1 MKNIWK
7 IIRLAKPLYGLFFGL
22 SAIIF
27 VGAITNLAAPFF
39 SKLIVDE
46 IVAHVKTGSGD
57 IRQLVIYVLGSF
69 FVSLLGIV
77 LQSISNRMGDRMAG
91 RLYQYLTEVFYKKIL
106 SLPQSYFDTEMS
118 GKIVNQ
124 LTRGITVVQMFMNSA
139 SNFMFPSL
147 LQSVFTVIFM
157 AYFSVPIAA
166 LTFMLFPIYM
176 VLSYYSSKKWG
187 EIQNEKNKIEDHT
200 RGRIQEVIANIKLVK
215 SFTNEHHEYETTSN
229 NLTEINRLYDIQSR
243 SYHLFDF
250 FRNLSLIVIL
260 TGVSMIAFYNAYMGK
275 LTLGDTVLLLQL
287 LNQARMPL
295 FAMSFILAR
304 VQEAES
310 GSKEYFEIVDLPAT
324 EQFSKNAATAP
335 LMKEASLSF
344 DHVSFKYEESA
355 VVLDDVSLAFKKHEK
370 IALVGHS
377 GVGKSTIVSL
387 LLKFYQPTS
396 GHILLNDTTYAE
408 LDHQSIR
415 RNIALVFQENEL
427 FSETIAE
434 NVSYGRMDASESEI
448 INALKLANAWDF
460 VKKLPKGIDS
470 QVGERGVRLS
480 GGQKQR
486 IQIARAILKDAPIL
500 ILDEATSSLDSK
512 SESEVQKGLDNLMKN
527 RLTIII
533 AHRFSTIQNVDTIIV
548 VDDGRVVDQGSPKEL
563 SNRPGI
569 YRDLLQY
576 QLAGNKKLLSQ
587 FDLHS

>member
-1 MKNIWK
+1 
-7 IIRLAKPLYGLFFGL
+7 
-22 SAIIF
+22 
-27 VGAITNLAAPFF
+27 
-39 SKLIVDE
+39 
-46 IVAHVKTGSGD
+46 
-57 IRQLVIYVLGSF
+57 
-69 FVSLLGIV
+69 
-77 LQSISNRMGDRMAG
+77 
-91 RLYQYLTEVFYKKIL
+91 
-106 SLPQSYFDTEMS
+106 MS

-260 TGVSMIAFYNAYMGK
+260 TGVSMIAFYNAYVGK

-335 LMKEASLSF
+335 LLKEASLTF

>member
-7 IIRLAKPLYGLFFGL
+7 IIKLARPLYGLFGTLTLLILF
-22 SAIIF
+22 
-27 VGAITNLAAPFF
+27 GAITNLATPFF

-46 IVAHVKTGSGD
+46 IVNHVKTGGGD
-57 IRQLVIYVLGSF
+57 VNRLLLYVLGSF
-69 FVSLLGIV
+69 SVAFVGII
-77 LQSISNRMGDRMAG
+77 LQGVSNRLGDKMAG
-91 RLYQYLTEVFYKKIL
+91 RLYQYLTEVFYHRIL
-106 SLPQSYFDTEMS
+106 SLPQSYFDSEIS

-139 SNFMFPSL
+139 SNFIFPTL
-147 LQSVFTVIFM
+147 LQSLFTVIFM
-157 AYFSVPIAA
+157 AYYSVPVAA
-166 LTFMLFPIYM
+166 LTFMLFPIYL

-187 EIQNEKNKIEDHT
+187 EIQNQKNTIEDHT
-200 RGRIQEVIANIKLVK
+200 RGRIQEVIGNIKLVK
-215 SFTNEHHEYETTSN
+215 SFTNEQHEYNTTSE
-229 NLTEINRLYDIQSR
+229 NLTEINRLYDMQSR
-243 SYHLFDF
+243 SYHFFDF
-250 FRNLSLIVIL
+250 FRNLSLILVL
-260 TGVSMIAFYNAYMGK
+260 TGVSGIAFYDAYMGR

-287 LNQARMPL
+287 LNQARIPL

-304 VQEAES
+304 IQEAES
-310 GSKEYFEIVDLPAT
+310 GSKEYFEVVDLPAR
-324 EQFSKNAATAP
+324 ELFAKKRPSGP
-335 LMKEASLSF
+335 LMKDATLALEK
-344 DHVSFKYEESA
+344 VTFKYEESGI
-355 VVLDDVSLAFKKHEK
+355 VLDDVSVAFKKHEK

-377 GVGKSTIVSL
+377 GVGKSTIVAL
-387 LLKFYQPTS
+387 LLKFYDPTS
-396 GHILLNDTTYAE
+396 GSILLGGKKYE
-408 LDHQSIR
+408 QLDHQTIR

-427 FSETIAE
+427 FSASIAE
-434 NVSYGRMDASESEI
+434 NVAYGKMNASEEEVVK
-448 INALKLANAWDF
+448 ALKLANAWDF

-512 SESEVQKGLDNLMKN
+512 SEAEVQKGLDNLMKN

-548 VDDGRVVDQGSPKEL
+548 VDGGKIVDQGSPKEL
-563 SNRPGI
+563 SNRPGV

-587 FDLHS
+587 FDLHA

>member
-7 IIRLAKPLYGLFFGL
+7 IIKLARPLYGLFGTLTLLILFGAVANL
-22 SAIIF
+22 
-27 VGAITNLAAPFF
+27 ITPFF

-46 IVAHVKTGSGD
+46 IVNHVKTGGGD
-57 IRQLVIYVLGSF
+57 VNKLLFYVLGSF
-69 FVSLLGIV
+69 SVAFVGII
-77 LQSISNRMGDRMAG
+77 LQGVSNRLGDKMAG
-91 RLYQYLTEVFYKKIL
+91 RLYQYLTEVFYHRIL
-106 SLPQSYFDTEMS
+106 SLPQSYFDSEIS

-139 SNFMFPSL
+139 SNFIFPTL
-147 LQSVFTVIFM
+147 LQSLFTVIFM
-157 AYFSVPIAA
+157 AYYSVPVAA
-166 LTFMLFPIYM
+166 LTFSLFPIYL

-187 EIQNEKNKIEDHT
+187 EIQNQKNTIEDRA
-200 RGRIQEVIANIKLVK
+200 RGRIQEVIGNIKLVK
-215 SFTNEHHEYETTSN
+215 SFTNEQHEYNTTSE
-229 NLTEINRLYDIQSR
+229 NLTEINRLYDMQSR
-243 SYHLFDF
+243 SYHFFDF

-260 TGVSMIAFYNAYMGK
+260 TGVSGIAFYDAYMGK

-287 LNQARMPL
+287 LNQARIPL

-310 GSKEYFEIVDLPAT
+310 GSKEYFEVVDLPAR
-324 EQFSKNAATAP
+324 ELFAKKKPSGA
-335 LMKEASLSF
+335 LMKDAALAL
-344 DHVSFKYEESA
+344 DKVTFKYEESGI
-355 VVLDDVSLAFKKHEK
+355 VLDDVTVSFKKHEK

-377 GVGKSTIVSL
+377 GVGKSTIVAL
-387 LLKFYQPTS
+387 LLKFYDPTS
-396 GHILLNDTTYAE
+396 GSILLGGKKYEE
-408 LDHQSIR
+408 LDHQTIR

-427 FSETIAE
+427 FSASIAE
-434 NVSYGRMDASESEI
+434 NVAYGKMNAS
-448 INALKLANAWDF
+448 NDDVVRALKLANAWDF
-460 VKKLPKGIDS
+460 VKKLPKGVDS

-512 SESEVQKGLDNLMKN
+512 SEAEVQKGLDNLMKN

-548 VDDGRVVDQGSPKEL
+548 VDGGKIVDQGSPKEL
-563 SNRPGI
+563 SNRPGV

-587 FDLHS
+587 FDLHA